1 MGIDLMAEP
10 VVEQIMAAVK
20 TRMAAAFSNAYR
32 STRIATW
39 QPKDLVVHVH
49 QGTLSPNAE
58 LSCPGNPPAQAYDL
72 EAIVAGITKPSD
84 ASQVAIDTFKNRM
97 GADIIVAAT
106 NASLWHQWGGL
117 AINTTIGTVE
127 EYVEETGGFQ
137 GVMVR
142 FQITFRTDENDPYT
156 VRA

>member
-1 MGIDLMAEP
+1 MADP

-20 TRMAAAFSNAYR
+20 SRMDAAFSEAYR

-49 QGTLSPNAE
+49 QGTLTPNSE

-72 EAIVAGITKPSD
+72 EAIVAGVVKPSD
-84 ASQVAIDTFKNRM
+84 REQTAIDTFKNRM
-97 GADIIVAAT
+97 GAAIIAAAT
-106 NASLWHQWGGL
+106 NATLWHQWGSL
-117 AINTTIGTVE
+117 AINTMHGPVE
-127 EYVEETGGFQ
+127 EYTDETGGFA
-137 GVMVR
+137 GVLVK
-142 FQITFRTDENDPYT
+142 FLITYRTDENNPYN

>member
-1 MGIDLMAEP
+1 MSEP
-10 VVEQIMAAVK
+10 VVERIMAAVK
-20 TRMAAAFSNAYR
+20 TRMSAFTTAHR

-49 QGTLSPNAE
+49 QGGISPNAA

-72 EAIVAGITKPSD
+72 EAIVAGIVKPSD
-84 ASQVAIDTFKNRM
+84 ESTVAVDTYKNRL
-97 GADIIVAAT
+97 GADIIEAAT
-106 NASLWHQWGGL
+106 DANLWHTWGGL
-117 AINTTIGTVE
+117 AINTTIGQIEDYT
-127 EYVEETGGFQ
+127 EETGGVS

-142 FQITFRTDENDPYT
+142 FTITYRTDENNPYN

>member
-1 MGIDLMAEP
+1 MAP
-10 VVEQIMAAVK
+10 PLVTEQRAIPSPALSVCV
-20 TRMAAAFSNAYR
+20 
-32 STRIATW
+32 STYNK
-39 QPKDLVVHVH
+39 PKDLVVHVH
-49 QGTLSPNAE
+49 QGTLTPNSE

-84 ASQVAIDTFKNRM
+84 TELTAIDTFKNRM

-106 NASLWHQWGGL
+106 DAELWHQWGGL

-127 EYVEETGGFQ
+127 DYTEETGGFA

-142 FQITFRTDENDPYT
+142 FLITFRTDENDPYT